1 MWSIHTALVFPDSQV
16 IICKHMAEES
26 IMHKHKCDGIVE
38 ATTYCY
44 IGIVGGRLLKS
55 EQFAKFLGN
64 TAIPRSSHDREVSFA
79 AQQENVYHPVFD
91 TNLAVNL

>member
-1 MWSIHTALVFPDSQV
+1 MNLLTQHRENPRFSSQSRKYVYGHCRWTAP
-16 IICKHMAEES
+16 
-26 IMHKHKCDGIVE
+26 
-38 ATTYCY
+38 
-44 IGIVGGRLLKS
+44 KS
-55 EQFAKFLGN
+55 EQFGKFLGN